1 MAVAKGSGRSGG
13 GCRPKLTETVPV
25 GRVGG
30 AGCRAA
36 AMRQMTHTTLTVH
49 ATATT
54 RRIDC
59 ANASDSNKLLLLS
72 TTEPLL
78 PAGPVPVHSRDGVHC
93 RVTEYSGECRR
104 IRVVTAMCR
113 KCHERCRRHAAGWQ
127 RVAARRRRRGRRRR
141 ISFANLGRPLR
152 PTGRVEG
159 RGKASV
165 AIEPERIMRRSSC
178 RALQHLRLQWGN
190 CDVLA
195 MQRHHHVRRRRVIR

>member
-1 MAVAKGSGRSGG
+1 MRKRE
-13 GCRPKLTETVPV
+13 RLE
-25 GRVGG
+25 RI
-30 AGCRAA
+30 AA
-36 AMRQMTHTTLTVH
+36 ALHH
-49 ATATT
+49 
-54 RRIDC
+54 
-59 ANASDSNKLLLLS
+59 
-72 TTEPLL
+72 TEPLL

-159 RGKASV
+159 KGQGECGDRARKDYAAIVVSRSTAPTASMGQLRRLGHATPSPCPTATRDPIRCMEASSVRCAERLHARGATPSARSPSVGGRFGRYMHVKTGWISFNLEGASLV
-165 AIEPERIMRRSSC
+165 
-178 RALQHLRLQWGN
+178 
-190 CDVLA
+190 
-195 MQRHHHVRRRRVIR
+195 